1 MSFLGRSL
9 ASLLSE
15 GAVGNEVFEF
25 FMKRIRTYD
34 DKIHAF
40 VPGGIAD
47 IFSAAKTGVLCGLP
61 LALKDNIVTTNLPTT
76 ASSKI
81 LEGYISPYD
90 ATVVT
95 GLQTA
100 GASFLGKTNLDAW
113 AHGSSTEASDFGPTS
128 NPYNLERVPGGSSGG
143 SAAAVAAGL
152 APAAIGTET
161 AGSIRLPAAWCGVVG
176 LKPTYGRVSRYGIIA
191 MGSSWDCP
199 GPITQTVEDAA
210 LLLEVIAGQD
220 PKDATSMSIPVEKW
234 SKLLK
239 TEKKLTIGYADEY
252 FKDVDPE
259 IMASVENAMHA
270 LEDRGHTLKKI
281 TMLDPKY
288 AISVYMILQRAEV
301 SSNLARY
308 TGVRYGMNRTAFG
321 KEAKKRIILG
331 AFVLSSG
338 YVDEYYKKAAKVR
351 YLLAQDFK
359 KAFEDVDVILAPT
372 TPVTATRIGDAD
384 AYAFFGEMMD
394 VLTEPAAAA
403 GIPAISIPA
412 GLSEAGL
419 PIGVQLM
426 GKHFDET
433 TVLQIA
439 YQLEQDLAFDRQAIF
454 EKYA

>member
-47 IFSAAKTGVLCGLP
+47 IFSAAKAEVLCGLP
-61 LALKDNIVTTNLPTT
+61 LALKDNIVTANLPTT

-128 NPYNLERVPGGSSGG
+128 NPYNLESVPGGSSGG

-152 APAAIGTET
+152 APAASGSET
-161 AGSIRLPAAWCGVVG
+161 A
-176 LKPTYGRVSRYGIIA
+176 
-191 MGSSWDCP
+191 

-259 IMASVENAMHA
+259 IMASLENAMHA